1 MTKITKETMLSALQ
15 KNFPEITDIIRNKG
29 YKIQD
34 TEYPPNITVY
44 FTSSIKKKEH
54 TWNYSI
60 TFSLSNNSIPYDTE
74 DQEKIIKELPQ
85 LIKDETEKH
94 MEFLKTPAGKKQLL
108 DEKVIQFANDTAIKQ
123 DEHGI
128 YRSGDKTD
136 IIVIEA
142 INGKKDLKKFHA
154 SGDLLALVRIDRTRT
169 YSRTYM
175 RNYGPA
181 TRTDK
186 YLIGQNETGTRFAHQ
201 VHDTCESIEEAI
213 KWIWQDFNITARHGD
228 VGITPVD
235 LNFKDTGSPLENMQ
249 IIDSHKYSGLF
260 LKKGKIF
267 YVRSGRIT
275 HDKNQHPDIEV
286 PDSWH
291 RIIIARRA
299 QKGMRGT
306 KD

>member
-44 FTSSIKKKEH
+44 FTSSMKKKEH

-94 MEFLKTPAGKKQLL
+94 TEFLKTPAGKKQLL
-108 DEKVIQFANDTAIKQ
+108 DEKVIQFANDTAIK
-123 DEHGI
+123 H
-128 YRSGDKTD
+128 
-136 IIVIEA
+136 
-142 INGKKDLKKFHA
+142 
-154 SGDLLALVRIDRTRT
+154 
-169 YSRTYM
+169 
-175 RNYGPA
+175 
-181 TRTDK
+181 
-186 YLIGQNETGTRFAHQ
+186 
-201 VHDTCESIEEAI
+201 
-213 KWIWQDFNITARHGD
+213 
-228 VGITPVD
+228 
-235 LNFKDTGSPLENMQ
+235 
-249 IIDSHKYSGLF
+249 
-260 LKKGKIF
+260 
-267 YVRSGRIT
+267 VRSGRIT